1 MELILEFLPYAVV
14 AVVFYNVGSHVRAV
28 QTMLNLSR
36 DPDRFI
42 EMVKKIKE
50 INSEVETNDM
60 PEDASP
66 MEVERVGDVLYA
78 YDKHSG
84 QFLAQAP
91 NLNNLLEAVNTRF
104 PDKKFFGT
112 INKDNPAK
120 ELAK

>member
-14 AVVFYNVGSHVRAV
+14 AFIFYNVGSHVRAV

-60 PEDASP
+60 PEDAIP
-66 MEVERVGDVLYA
+66 MQIEEVNGQVYA
-78 YDKHSG
+78 YNQITG
-84 QFLAQAP
+84 EFLAQAQ
-91 NLNNLLEAVNTRF
+91 NVYQAAVMAAARF
-104 PDKKFFGT
+104 PGKKFWH
-112 INKDNPAK
+112 PSLK
-120 ELAK
+120 EDAQTA